1 MLERLLLDS
10 PNRIIYSLS
19 PSLRFIL
26 LPSFF
31 ITIPSSSP
39 IALNTFKT
47 SASEAVVMSI
57 VSSSPISMS
66 SSSISSPSSVSST
79 GGISKSSSS
88 SSSSSSPIS
97 MSSSDGGMFRD
108 SSSTSS
114 CSFRDSFTNCL
125 ISSLIVD

>member
-88 SSSSSSPIS
+88 SSSSPIS